1 MCLSERLSE
10 EIIGRELTL
19 LNPKEL
25 NDYQKRV
32 KTPATVDVLL
42 KNKDLTFY
50 DFDPEDRVKW
60 LELRTMV
67 GGMESLEDIIALGG
81 SEVAIIFGLS
91 EYKSAGALFAEKLFL
106 KKDMTKMNAHMFRG
120 INLED
125 VIIDK
130 WWRFFDPND
139 PTIEKLME
147 NSAKKKQI
155 RSYYPLHSTVTN
167 KKHPNLLA
175 NVDSLIAEDTLGVL
189 EIKSMF
195 KTAADKYEAGVPPQY
210 IIQAQVYMMVLE
222 LDFAE
227 IFMLLDATEPR
238 CIRMAANKEIQA
250 NITSRIKE
258 FSDRVQGARAEL
270 FAAGADLTE
279 DEAWAIAAKYE
290 PDVEESPAYI
300 QYMKEVWRNPK
311 GSIGATEEIEEHII
325 AFAKGKVQTADI
337 AKDVL
342 TPAEAHIRH
351 YFVDNKVDEVV
362 TSNGSKLT
370 WRSRLSIPYKK
381 ILNL

>member
-1 MCLSERLSE
+1 M
-10 EIIGRELTL
+10 
-19 LNPKEL
+19 

-32 KTPATVDVLL
+32 KNPAKLETIRN
-42 KNKDLTFY
+42 NKALTFH
-50 DFDPEDRVKW
+50 DFDPDDRKGW

-67 GGMESLEDIIALGG
+67 GGMESLEDGIRLGG

-91 EYKSAGALFAEKLFL
+91 EYKSAGALFAERLFL
-106 KKDMTKMNAHMFRG
+106 KQDMTKMNAHMFRG
-120 INLED
+120 IQLED

-130 WWRFFDPND
+130 WWRFFDPNE
-139 PTIEKLME
+139 PTIEKLMD
-147 NSAKKKQI
+147 NSSKKKII
-155 RSYYPLHSTVTN
+155 REAYALHSTVTN
-167 KKHPNLLA
+167 DKMPYLLA
-175 NVDSLIAEDTLGVL
+175 NVDSLIAEETLGVL

-222 LDFAE
+222 LEYAE

-250 NITSRIKE
+250 NITSRIDD
-258 FSDRVQGARAEL
+258 FASRVQGARTEL
-270 FAAGADLTE
+270 LAAGAKITE
-279 DEAWAIAAKYE
+279 EQAWAIAAKYE
-290 PDVEESPAYI
+290 PEIEETPAYI
-300 QYMKEVWRNPK
+300 QYMKEVYKNPK
-311 GSIGATEEIEEHII
+311 GSIVATEELEEHII

-342 TPAEAHIRH
+342 TPAEAHIRSFFH
-351 YFVDNKVDEVV
+351 HNNVDEIV
-362 TSNGSKLT
+362 TANGSKLT

-381 ILNL
+381 ILGL